1 MTETMT
7 IHRALSELKTMDDRV
22 AQAINELC
30 VCIPNQHSNKKIKGM
45 SIGEFQEKIMKA
57 SYNKAKD
64 LIDRRNAIKRA
75 VVESNAKTM
84 VNIDGVDY
92 SVATA
97 IEMKNHGIEL
107 EKVMLDQMV
116 SQYSNAKRQIEANS
130 TNVLM
135 DKADSY
141 ISALFGS
148 KDKIDS
154 EETKRAKED
163 YISAHSYDMIDPM
176 DVNAKIESYRT
187 HIAAFEADV
196 DSALSVSNALTT
208 IEVVY

>member
-7 IHRALSELKTMDDRV
+7 IHRALSELKTMDARV

-64 LIDRRNAIKRA
+64 LIARRNAIKRA

-116 SQYSNAKRQIEANS
+116 SQYSYAKKQIDTNSAN
-130 TNVLM
+130 LM

-163 YISAHSYDMIDPM
+163 YIAAHAYDMIDPM
-176 DVNAKIESYRT
+176 DVNAKIESYQA